1 MTKNMFY
8 NYDVYA
14 DSVNCTCN
22 HAEICENKQQ
32 VENLYNIKGEFIG
45 IKAKENSDFN
55 IYFNFSSEDDI
66 ELFNLLQSSPIVLEL
81 INSKK
86 DLVATFPAFL
96 CDHANEC
103 IVRLDLFNY
112 PQIKK
117 GKYKIYLYYIED
129 GVKKILYNEANLL
142 SIK

>member
-22 HAEICENKQQ
+22 HAKSCENMQQ

-55 IYFNFSSEDDI
+55 IYFNFSSEDDL
-66 ELFNLLQSSPIVLEL
+66 ELFNLLQSSSIVLEL
-81 INSKK
+81 IDSKK

-129 GVKKILYNEANLL
+129 NVKKILYNEANLL